1 MKSWHKTPIAVVA
14 VIFMLVGCSANRS
27 SVFRHKN
34 ITDGAAIT
42 VIDAKQRVIL
52 SATKTVSVG
61 DTKTTYDRQFCTEP
75 SPDVFSVVAQ
85 ALSAGGTFGRSVD
98 PKAIE
103 AALTAAFSSS
113 EQGSTIPR
121 TQTINMLR
129 ELMFRTCERYING
142 GIGELELPLQA
153 IRDQRLMVSIL
164 AIEQLT
170 GMISPPPVI
179 IGATADATAG
189 ASGAEAAVRIDDAFK
204 DLQAKTASL
213 QKRQNEFNEM
223 NTESKDCDQISQ
235 AVQKKEED
243 KLSDA
248 LKAKRAK
255 CESAASA
262 LAKAAEDRGQSAGHY
277 AKLTDTASGGSIPV
291 SAKADVMKA
300 TDQAAKDQANSEAIA
315 GVAKSVYDIVN
326 LNFEQDEF
334 RLLCLKLVGP
344 GGAKGNDELSS
355 IIKSCADYLVSNIK
369 LESQQ
374 KLAAAD
380 EIEKARMWTS
390 GETSKLF
397 EAVWKRA
404 SVDGKKADPS
414 RVKALKQA
422 EANWPTCF
430 TDSGTKGEYFACF
443 IELTSEPQRELE
455 K

>member
-1 MKSWHKTPIAVVA
+1 MKHWCSESMAVVMMVA
-14 VIFMLVGCSANRS
+14 LLAGCSANRS

-52 SATKTVSVG
+52 SATKTVGVG
-61 DTKTTYDRQFCTEP
+61 QAATTYDRQFCSEP
-75 SPDVFSVVAQ
+75 SPDVFAVVAQ

-170 GMISPPPVI
+170 GMMSPPPVI
-179 IGATADATAG
+179 IGATADAMAG

-213 QKRQNEFNEM
+213 QKRQNEFNEI

-262 LAKAAEDRGQSAGHY
+262 LAKATEERGQSAGHY

-300 TDQAAKDQANSEAIA
+300 ADQVAKDQASSEAIA
-315 GVAKSVYDIVN
+315 DVARSVYDIVH
-326 LNFEQDEF
+326 LNFKQDEF
-334 RLLCLKLVGP
+334 RLLCLKLVSP
-344 GGAKGNDELSS
+344 GGSNGNDQLKQ
-355 IIKSCADYLVSNIK
+355 IIASCNTYLVSNLE

-374 KLAAAD
+374 ILAAAD
-380 EIEKARMWTS
+380 EIESARMRTS
-390 GETSKLF
+390 GEVGRLF
-397 EAVWKRA
+397 DAFWKRA
-404 SVDGKKADPS
+404 STDGKKADPS
-414 RVKALKQA
+414 RVKALKQV
-422 EANWPTCF
+422 ESNWPSCF
-430 TDSGTKGEYFACF
+430 SDRGTKAEYLLSL
-443 IELTSEPQRELE
+443 IHI
-455 K
+455 